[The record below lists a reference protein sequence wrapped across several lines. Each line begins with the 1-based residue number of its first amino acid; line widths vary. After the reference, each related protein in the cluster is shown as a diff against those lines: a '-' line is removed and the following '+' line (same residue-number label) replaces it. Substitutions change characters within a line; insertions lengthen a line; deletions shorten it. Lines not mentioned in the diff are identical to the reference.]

1 MIYPIVK
8 FPDPILQQPAEPVT
22 VFDAELRQLVDDMFT
37 SMYDAQGIG
46 LAAPQIGVSK
56 RLTVIDLSF
65 QKKPE
70 DKIVLINPEVV
81 EIKGKQV
88 EEEGCLSL
96 PEIRDRVVRAA
107 EVKVRAQDADGKPI
121 EVEGT
126 ELLARALQHEIDH
139 LDGILFIFRLSR
151 LKRDLQL
158 RKIRK
163 LQKAPASGRARLLR
177 HACSRRFLGAMFKP
191 MRLVFCGTPQFAVPT
206 LEALLQA
213 GHRVE
218 LVLSQPDRAS
228 GRGMEVQFSPSNTLP
243 SSVDL
248 RSTQPEK
255 IRNNPDLQ
263 NGSVNWRRTRSLSC
277 LWASDSS
284 VDVDA
289 ADAMEI

>member
-8 FPDPILQQPAEPVT
+8 YPDPILQKPAEPIT
-22 VFDAELRQLVDDMFT
+22 TFDAKLRELIDDMFT

-46 LAAPQIGVSK
+46 LAAPQIGISS

-65 QKKPE
+65 QKDPKQ
-70 DKIVLINPEVV
+70 KIVLINPEIV
-81 EIKGKQV
+81 EKSGKQV

-107 EVKVRAQDADGKPI
+107 EVKVRAQDANGKSI

-163 LQKAPASGRARLLR
+163 LQKAG
-177 HACSRRFLGAMFKP
+177 
-191 MRLVFCGTPQFAVPT
+191 
-206 LEALLQA
+206 
-213 GHRVE
+213 
-218 LVLSQPDRAS
+218 D
-228 GRGMEVQFSPSNTLP
+228 
-243 SSVDL
+243 
-248 RSTQPEK
+248 
-255 IRNNPDLQ
+255 
-263 NGSVNWRRTRSLSC
+263 W
-277 LWASDSS
+277 
-284 VDVDA
+284 
-289 ADAMEI
+289 